1 MADEKKRYWLSFDL
15 GLSGDYT
22 SLCAWLDHQ
31 QAKEC
36 GDGVATFKSDKGRQK
51 IKSEL
56 AQMLNVKRN
65 PRIYL
70 ISMHE
75 GGRFIFGKRKVAPW
89 TGYAQTSMDSGEEK

>member
-22 SLCAWLDHQ
+22 SLYAWLDRQ

-36 GDGVATFKSDKGRQK
+36 GDGVATFTSDKSRKK

-56 AQMLNVKRN
+56 GNLLKVRTN

-89 TGYAQTSMDSGEEK
+89 TGYAQTSMDSGEER